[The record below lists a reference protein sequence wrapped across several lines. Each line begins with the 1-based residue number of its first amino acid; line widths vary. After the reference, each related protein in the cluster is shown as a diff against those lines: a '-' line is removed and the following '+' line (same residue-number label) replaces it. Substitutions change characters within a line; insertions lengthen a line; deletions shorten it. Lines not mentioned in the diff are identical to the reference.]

1 MRYLSSQLPLDHDAL
16 NGHTLW
22 FASAFLY
29 AATTSKSL
37 DLLAAFDLACDEG
50 PAVAIFGGCGG
61 TTDMII
67 IYARYRDVMGSTE

>member
-1 MRYLSSQLPLDHDAL
+1 MRYLLSQLPLDQDAL
-16 NGHTLW
+16 NEHTLW

-50 PAVAIFGGCGG
+50 PAVAILGG
-61 TTDMII
+61 
-67 IYARYRDVMGSTE
+67 